1 MLGGAGI
8 PDYESKPGE
17 LAIAAYEFG
26 PAVMAQIKA
35 VLFTLVFSGIGTAI
49 LFKIVDLTVGVRV
62 SAEEEREG
70 LDIGEHDERAYNY

>member
-1 MLGGAGI
+1 
-8 PDYESKPGE
+8 
-17 LAIAAYEFG
+17 
-26 PAVMAQIKA
+26 MAQIKA